1 MLNRRQFLTATLAFT
16 SLSVLG
22 MSACSDSPNHAN
34 IAKSSKV
41 IALGDSLTFGYGATP
56 DTAYP
61 TVLAQKTGWQID
73 NAGING
79 DTSAG
84 VLARV
89 DKIIAQNP
97 KLILLGIGGNDVL
110 RRVNPSETTSNINQ
124 TLDKIKSA
132 NIPVVLIAEPYFSTS
147 ALFGSASDNPI
158 YETIA
163 KEKNV
168 PLFAKGDG
176 GWSDIL
182 SDKSLKS
189 DQIHANAQGYA
200 KFADNLYEFL
210 KKQGFA

>member
-22 MSACSDSPNHAN
+22 MSACSNSPNHAN

-147 ALFGSASDNPI
+147 ALFSSASDNPI

>member
-41 IALGDSLTFGYGATP
+41 IALGDSLTLGYGATP

>member
-22 MSACSDSPNHAN
+22 MSACSNSPNHAN